1 MTQSDTIEQLRAFNR
16 YYTKR
21 IGLLAPQPYGG
32 ELSLTEGRVLYEL
45 ARHGP
50 LKPSDLVAQL
60 ELDAAYVSRIV
71 KRFGGL
77 GWVTRVRDPE
87 DGRGVVLTV
96 TEAGRAA
103 FAPVDASARE
113 GLGQLIGHLGEA
125 AQAALVT
132 SARRIERLLARNE
145 DGGGAWRMRDLQVGD
160 IGQITARQALLYQR
174 EYGFDISYE
183 ALVAQLLAGFVQTF
197 DADREAAFIA
207 EKDGEVVGSVFLFRG
222 DEDDVAKLRLL
233 YVEPDMRGLGVGRAL
248 VEACVAAAR
257 QRGYRRMV
265 LWTQNHLLAARR
277 IYQAAGFELVSEQAN
292 RLFGQDLVSQV
303 WGMDL

>member
-1 MTQSDTIEQLRAFNR
+1 MTQNDTIERLRAFNR
-16 YYTKR
+16 YYTHR

-32 ELSLTEGRVLYEL
+32 ELSLTESRVLYEL
-45 ARHGP
+45 AHHGP
-50 LKPSDLVAQL
+50 LKAGDLITQL
-60 ELDAAYVSRIV
+60 GLDAAYVSRIV
-71 KRFGGL
+71 KRFTALGL
-77 GWVTRVRDPE
+77 VAKARDPQ
-87 DGRGVVLTV
+87 D
-96 TEAGRAA
+96 GRAA
-103 FAPVDASARE
+103 ILTLTQAGRQAFAPIDAASRE

-132 SARRIERLLARNE
+132 SVRRVERLLE
-145 DGGGAWRMRDLQVGD
+145 GSGVWRMRDLQVGD

-197 DADREAAFIA
+197 DPDREAAFIA

-233 YVEPDMRGLGVGRAL
+233 YVEPDMRGLGIGRAL

-277 IYQAAGFELVSEQAN
+277 IYQAVGFALVSEQEN
-292 RLFGQDLVSQV
+292 RMFGCDLVSQV